1 MSAVNSEVI
10 AILRRWYEGKPIE
23 REDIRRLAA
32 RELAQTDTAKAFG
45 LNESNAI
52 DKIKQRADIF
62 VKVAAK
68 VVKLCSTLGFND
80 LDYILW
86 HLWKLW
92 LPISLDI
99 AAAKDSLSR
108 PLIQGIL
115 GIQGTGKTTLAKV
128 IQLILAELGYSSI
141 TISLDDLYKTYA
153 EREELRKQDP
163 RLIWRGPPGTHA
175 VELGLKVLEE
185 LIQASPDSL
194 IAIPRFDKSAHNGAG
209 DRTEPEFTKKVD
221 VVLFEGW
228 FVGVRPIPESQF
240 EVFASLFKTP
250 AELQFAKDN
259 NRRLQ
264 AYLPLWQKLDRLI
277 ILYPVDY
284 RLSKVWRKEA
294 EHKMIATGKA
304 GMSDQ
309 EIDRFVEY
317 FWCALHPQLFIP
329 PLLPQADL
337 VIEINADHSVGRI
350 YRPN

>member
-1 MSAVNSEVI
+1 M
-10 AILRRWYEGKPIE
+10 
-23 REDIRRLAA
+23 
-32 RELAQTDTAKAFG
+32 
-45 LNESNAI
+45 
-52 DKIKQRADIF
+52 
-62 VKVAAK
+62 
-68 VVKLCSTLGFND
+68 
-80 LDYILW
+80 
-86 HLWKLW
+86 
-92 LPISLDI
+92 
-99 AAAKDSLSR
+99 
-108 PLIQGIL
+108 
-115 GIQGTGKTTLAKV
+115 
-128 IQLILAELGYSSI
+128 
-141 TISLDDLYKTYA
+141 YKTYA

-350 YRPN
+350 YKCERE